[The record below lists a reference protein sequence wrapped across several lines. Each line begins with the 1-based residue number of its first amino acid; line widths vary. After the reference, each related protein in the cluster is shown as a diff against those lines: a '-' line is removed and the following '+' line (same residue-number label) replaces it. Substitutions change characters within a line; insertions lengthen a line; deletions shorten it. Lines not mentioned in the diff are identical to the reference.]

1 MSILFFRWGDF
12 EQSNRGV
19 EICGIRK
26 ERKRNSRRAEKDWRT
41 ASYHWPTKSGK
52 LIELTK
58 CKGHSQPHF
67 YFDFVDIVLIDII
80 EGEGE
85 YDGKE

>member
-1 MSILFFRWGDF
+1 M
-12 EQSNRGV
+12 
-19 EICGIRK
+19 
-26 ERKRNSRRAEKDWRT
+26 
-41 ASYHWPTKSGK
+41 
-52 LIELTK
+52 IELTK

-85 YDGKE
+85 YDGKEKGR